1 MHNPEPA
8 RQHDDG
14 VFEDFLSAERPAR
27 SFSKALRRW
36 RKGFSDDQLLIV
48 FYDELRASPWQFYAR
63 ICEFLGI
70 VPDRTRFSE
79 LGARV
84 NEGNG
89 RRLPSQFRRRIE
101 EAWREDTEEL
111 ASMLPCL
118 PASWSAAAARR
129 DRGLAVD

>member
-1 MHNPEPA
+1 
-8 RQHDDG
+8 
-14 VFEDFLSAERPAR
+14 LSAERPAR